1 MEAESTACIGNS
13 VLLCMQTSK
22 VLQLLLPCYLLQA
35 YLGLQAADA
44 TKGAASKADSKTPN
58 PGDIADKAKKSLPFG
73 YMNVGDL
80 AFDLPG
86 SGVSKD
92 DLPNNVKPGD
102 AQGLP
107 KGPTA
112 KPPSVGNPKALDKV
126 RQ

>member
-1 MEAESTACIGNS
+1 MLSH
-13 VLLCMQTSK
+13 LPLHP
-22 VLQLLLPCYLLQA
+22 LQLCRDAICSFGCNSGCHVFALNV
-35 YLGLQAADA
+35 QAADA

-73 YMNVGDL
+73 YMNIGDL

-112 KPPSVGNPKALDKV
+112 QPPSIGNPKALDQV
-126 RQ
+126 LQ